1 MKTLNAKRIT
11 TLAAG
16 AALLGLGL
24 AFAGPITFQNVPI
37 ISNSGQPVA
46 QIVIGSSAKP
56 IDGVTAANI
65 AAAIGNLAYT
75 SQPVTANVSAT
86 QAKSVLGVS
95 VSSASYTLSNPQI
108 WLNQSGTTG
117 TVSGTY
123 ALYALIGSVINRG
136 MITGSP
142 QSTKALQTSA
152 SSYAYPNSG
161 SGLFGLT
168 LSPAQSPYQSPQG
181 TSPPSRN
188 LPSASTNGGGIT
200 FGSFQAPGFG
210 GDNILELTN
219 AQVPSLLSNAGNY
232 GETESLWLSGF
243 PVFNQTNN
251 KPPGTLDVLST
262 DGAYMAQFNKPIA
275 NTLSSGAVNHAQ
287 INLLGTNWT
296 ILNYYNIP
304 TTNVN
309 GGVTA
314 TPGLGTSKIQLASS
328 LTPLTT
334 VYVGHNITSGGFT
347 VQLTDLGQPNS
358 GGTSPASLD
367 IYYNG
372 ALTNVTQVFPSTT
385 PAIFNVSGHNLYV
398 LVNSTF
404 AGLYAYQKWAKMQ
417 LYSNVWNVT
426 SGQTFNKTNDAN
438 WTAVLEWTNRSS
450 GTVPDA
456 LAAIII
462 YGKGTQAKG
471 LTPGESFSWITDPVA
486 WKATFTG
493 DTLIGSGNYDAVT
506 FQSQDQST
514 EWYQNGAGTATTV
527 PVAQLS
533 AGHVWSNSG
542 TQVVNDKGINESAAE
557 LVLTSQI
564 PNAFIYSGGQGSTVK
579 WDLTPYGLTEVS
591 AVNSLE
597 TTAATATINVIL
609 NMGTLNTA
617 NVMSTTYPLYVT
629 IVGNQGG
636 GSTSTP
642 PLSFNGTAGTPG
654 AGGTVNVPVL
664 SENSVFFDNVTGIV
678 LSRPIPGIAN
688 VVVEAVSTTG
698 NAQVMAHLNPLAGP
712 TILYPNTN
720 SSSFQKI
727 STQSTVQ
734 YNQQNGQSYS
744 TWSIAPSAASQ
755 AANEGLV
762 GHAVQYF
769 TLNAQEYPVYP
780 YSTSMTD
787 NIAFGMVNNT
797 GGIAGENSGPYLQLN
812 YSVAAGVADHGLQNN
827 VTYIS
832 SQPNTVNAQNGW
844 ITERGSKIAGI
855 SPGTISVNFA
865 KAVDTMKI
873 VVGPATTNVGGS
885 SSSVTMCPGAG
896 LPGIGVGQSLSVCG
910 IANTTLAKVSA
921 NISVGTGANF
931 TITGISNIKAT
942 PSVTSAT
949 TPVLLSS
956 LATTAPIA
964 TLDSNANAG
973 SNLILIG
980 SGFVNSLSG
989 QLQSAYNISM
999 TPTTEIYQAYGSN
1012 RILIAGYYGNQT
1024 NDAGNKFIQQLY
1036 AQASA

>member
-46 QIVIGSSAKP
+46 QIVIGSTAKP

-75 SQPVTANVSAT
+75 SQPVTATVNAT

-95 VSSASYTLSNPQI
+95 VSSASYALSNPQI
-108 WLNQSGTTG
+108 WLNRTGTTG
-117 TVSGTY
+117 TISGTY
-123 ALYALIGSVINRG
+123 AIYSLIGSVINRG
-136 MITGSP
+136 LITGSP
-142 QSTKALQTSA
+142 ASTKALQTSV
-152 SSYAYPNSG
+152 STYAYENTHG
-161 SGLFGLT
+161 SLFQLT
-168 LSPAQSPYQSPQG
+168 ASPADSPYSDSAG
-181 TSPPSRN
+181 GAPPVRN
-188 LPSASTNGGGIT
+188 PPTAGTNGGGIT
-200 FGSFQAPGFG
+200 FRSFQSS
-210 GDNILELTN
+210 GDNILQLTN
-219 AQVPSLLSNAGNY
+219 AQIPSLLSNAGNY
-232 GETESLWLSGF
+232 GETESLWLTGF

-275 NTLSSGAVNHAQ
+275 NTLASGAVNHAS
-287 INLLGTNWT
+287 ISLLGSNWT

-304 TTNVN
+304 STAVS

-314 TPGLGTSKIQLASS
+314 TTSGSSKIQLASS

-334 VYVGHNITSGGFT
+334 VYVGHNLTSGGFT
-347 VQLTDLGQPNS
+347 VQLTDLGQPN
-358 GGTSPASLD
+358 GAGTSPASLD
-367 IYYNG
+367 IYYKG
-372 ALTNVTQVFPSTT
+372 ALTNVTQIFPSTT
-385 PAIFNVSGHNLYV
+385 PAVFNISGHNLYV

-426 SGQTFNKTNDAN
+426 SGQPFNKTLDGTN
-438 WTAVLEWTNRSS
+438 WTAILEWTNRSS

-462 YGKGTQAKG
+462 YGASGASKG
-471 LTPGESFSWITDPVA
+471 LTPGESFSWITDPVG

-506 FQSQDQST
+506 FQSQDVST
-514 EWYQNGAGTATTV
+514 EWYQNGAGTVSSVGVGQLGAGGAWTV
-527 PVAQLS
+527 
-533 AGHVWSNSG
+533 SG
-542 TQVVNDKGINESAAE
+542 SQVVNDKGINESAAE

-564 PNAFIYSGGQGSTVK
+564 PNAFIYSGGQGNTVK
-579 WDLTPYGLTEVS
+579 WDLTPWGLTE
-591 AVNSLE
+591 AHAINSL
-597 TTAATATINVIL
+597 TTNAASATINAIL
-609 NMGTLNTA
+609 NLGTINSA
-617 NVMSTTYPLYVT
+617 NYISTTYPLYVT
-629 IVGNQGG
+629 VVGNQGG
-636 GSTSTP
+636 GSTSYQFT
-642 PLSFNGTAGTPG
+642 FNGSAGTPG
-654 AGGTVNVPVL
+654 AGGTANVPVM
-664 SENSVFFDNVTGIV
+664 SENSIFFDNVTGIV
-678 LSRPIPGIAN
+678 LNRPIPGASVFVN
-688 VVVEAVSTTG
+688 AVSTTG
-698 NAQVMAHLNPLAGP
+698 NSEEIASLAPLAGP

-720 SSSFQKI
+720 SSSFQKF

-734 YNQQNGQSYS
+734 YNQQNGQSYT
-744 TWSIAPSAASQ
+744 TWSLAGSAASQ
-755 AANEGLV
+755 AANEGMV

-769 TLNAQEYPVYP
+769 TLNTQEYPVYP
-780 YSTSMTD
+780 YSTSLTD
-787 NIAFGMVNNT
+787 NVAFGMVNNT
-797 GGIAGENSGPYLQLN
+797 GGIAGESSGPFFQVN
-812 YSVAAGVADHGLQNN
+812 YSVASGASDHGLQNN

-832 SQPNTVNAQNGW
+832 TQPHSVNAQTGW
-844 ITERGSKIAGI
+844 ITERGSKVAGI
-855 SPGTISVNFA
+855 SPGTVSIDFA

-873 VVGPATTNVGGS
+873 VVAPATTSLGGS
-885 SSSVTMCPGAG
+885 SNSVTLCPGAG
-896 LPGIGVGQSLSVCG
+896 LPGIGLGQSLSVCG

-921 NISVGTGANF
+921 NITVGAGANF

-964 TLDSNANAG
+964 VLDSNANAG

-1012 RILIAGYYGNQT
+1012 RVLIAGYYGNQT